1 MSATLTQNRVLV
13 LNKNWTAVGTVS
25 LQRAIVMLFSEYA
38 DGTPKAKIIEP
49 ESYQQMTWADW
60 SKLKAGADDEVIR
73 TANLS
78 VRIPEVILL
87 SKYEKLPRPKLHF
100 SRRTLYKRDNYT
112 CQYCY
117 KRFGSEELTIDHV
130 LPRAQGGVTSW
141 ENCSLACVN
150 CNAKKA
156 NRTPKQAG
164 MKLLTK
170 PVKPKMNVFKA
181 DMVKPIKSWQAFID
195 TAYWNVELQNENIP
209 DYFDE

>member
-60 SKLKAGADDEVIR
+60 SKLKASADDEVIR
-73 TANLS
+73 TANLE

-87 SKYEKLPRPKLHF
+87 SKYEKLPRPKIHF

-141 ENCSLACVN
+141 ENCALACVS

-170 PVKPKMNVFKA
+170 PQKPKMNVFKA
-181 DMVKPIKSWQAFID
+181 DMVKPIKSWEQFLG
-195 TAYWNVELQNENIP
+195 TAYWNVELEN
-209 DYFDE
+209 DMSDEE

>member
-73 TANLS
+73 TANMS

-87 SKYEKLPRPKLHF
+87 SKYEKLPKPKLHF

-117 KRFGSEELTIDHV
+117 KRFSSEELTIDHV

-141 ENCSLACVN
+141 ENCALACVA

-164 MKLLTK
+164 MKLLNK
-170 PVKPKMNVFKA
+170 PVKPKMNVFRA
-181 DMVKPIKSWQAFID
+181 DMVKPIKSWEQFLG
-195 TAYWNVELQNENIP
+195 TCYWSVELEN
-209 DYFDE
+209 DMKDEE

>member
-25 LQRAIVMLFSEYA
+25 LQRAVTMLFSEYE

-49 ESYQQMTWADW
+49 ESYQQMSWADW

-117 KRFGSEELTIDHV
+117 KRFASEELTIDHV
-130 LPRAQGGVTSW
+130 TPRAQGGITSW
-141 ENCSLACVN
+141 ENCVLACVS

-156 NRTPKQAG
+156 NRTPKQCG
-164 MKLLTK
+164 MKLLNK
-170 PVKPKMNVFKA
+170 PVKPKMNVFKC
-181 DMVKPIKSWQAFID
+181 DMVKPIKSWEQFLGV
-195 TAYWNVELQNENIP
+195 AYWSVELENDMKDDDI
-209 DYFDE
+209 